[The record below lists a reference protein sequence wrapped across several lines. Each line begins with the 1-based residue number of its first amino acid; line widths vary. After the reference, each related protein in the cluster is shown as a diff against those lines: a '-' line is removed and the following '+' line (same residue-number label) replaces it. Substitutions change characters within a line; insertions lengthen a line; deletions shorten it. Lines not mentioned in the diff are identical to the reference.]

1 MQDIRSVTGTHPRPE
16 PSISDALCKAAAYL
30 VIVLHTMDNTLA
42 GEGFTVGIPVNQRR
56 RTSDMKML
64 VYKAIH
70 AGRMS
75 HLCRK
80 VIDLARPRGP
90 AFVCLKKFK

>member
-1 MQDIRSVTGTHPRPE
+1 
-16 PSISDALCKAAAYL
+16 
-30 VIVLHTMDNTLA
+30 MDNTLA
-42 GEGFTVGIPVNQRR
+42 GGGFTVGIPVNQRR

-70 AGRMS
+70 VGRMS

-80 VIDLARPRGP
+80 VIDLVRPRGP
-90 AFVCLKKFK
+90 AFVFEEIGMRRNRSETKRRKSQMKIGVI